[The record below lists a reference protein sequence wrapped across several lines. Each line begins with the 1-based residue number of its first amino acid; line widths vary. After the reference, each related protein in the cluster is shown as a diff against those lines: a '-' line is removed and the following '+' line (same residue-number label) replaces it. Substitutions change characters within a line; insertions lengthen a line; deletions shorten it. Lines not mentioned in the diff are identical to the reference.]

1 MMAKAKKKKV
11 PGGDTVLVEFDN
23 GIAWV
28 TFNRPEKRNAMSPT
42 LNNEMLEVVS
52 ALELDERC
60 QVLVLTGAGKAFS
73 AGMDLK
79 EYFRE
84 IDEADHVMQLHV
96 QRVAE
101 EWQWRKLR
109 TFPKPT
115 ISMVKGWCF
124 GGAFAPMVACDLA
137 IAAED
142 AVFGLSEINWGIIPA
157 GNVTRA
163 IAETVNQRDALY
175 YIMTGEN
182 FDGRKASEIR
192 LVNEAVPADQLR
204 TRVEELARVLL
215 EKNAAAL
222 MTAREAYKFCREM
235 NWETSANFL
244 HAKAEQ
250 AKMRDTEGGREEGL
264 SQFLDKKSFR
274 PGLGAFKKE
283 D

>member
-1 MMAKAKKKKV
+1 MSSAKNKI

-28 TFNRPEKRNAMSPT
+28 TLNRPDKRNAMSPT

-52 ALELDERC
+52 ALEIDQRC
-60 QVLVLTGAGKAFS
+60 GVLVLTGAGQAFS
-73 AGMDLK
+73 AGRDMK

-84 IDEADHVMQLHV
+84 IDAADHVMQLHV

-101 EWQWRKLR
+101 EWQWRRLR

-115 ISMVKGWCF
+115 IAMVNGWCF
-124 GGAFAPMVACDLA
+124 GGAFVPMVACDLA
-137 IAAED
+137 IASED

-163 IAETVNQRDALY
+163 IAETVSQRDALY
-175 YIMTGEN
+175 YIMTGET
-182 FDGRKASEIR
+182 FDGRKAAEMR
-192 LVNEAVPADQLR
+192 LVNEAVPAERLR
-204 TRVEELARVLL
+204 ERTAELAAVLL

-250 AKMRDTEGGREEGL
+250 AKMRDSEGGREEGMKR
-264 SQFLDKKSFR
+264 FLDEKSFR
-274 PGLGAFKKE
+274 PGLGAYKKGE
-283 D
+283 